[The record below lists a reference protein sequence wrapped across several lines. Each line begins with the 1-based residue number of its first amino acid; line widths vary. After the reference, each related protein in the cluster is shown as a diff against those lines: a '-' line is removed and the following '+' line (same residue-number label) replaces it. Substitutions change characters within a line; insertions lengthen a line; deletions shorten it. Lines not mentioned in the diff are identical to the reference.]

1 MRRLLRSRNS
11 TPGPNRGPVYYGW
24 YIVAVLFLV
33 GFVKA
38 GFTGF
43 LFSVFLKPMSEDFG
57 WTRSATVG
65 AVTIGTLGAAV
76 FGAVLGPYLDRY
88 GPRFLVSGAALL
100 MGASAIAVSRVSSL
114 WTFYL
119 FYFVGRAMSQSILGD
134 TLTAAIVS
142 KWFIRRRGTALA
154 LTTMGLAMGG
164 LILALLVQAII
175 SRYGWREGWIAL
187 GLLAWGLTVLPA
199 LLFLRRTPEDMG
211 LLPDGAPRVPTDL
224 TSENLSTVASPP
236 APGAEGA
243 EHSWTRSEA
252 VRTKAYWLLATILAL
267 STLNG
272 TAVTFHMVP
281 YLTDIGIS
289 GSIAVAVLGTYA
301 MMLALSLPVWGIVA
315 DRIGVQTTALL
326 GAAITFCGVALLLVG
341 KPIFVAFLAAVA
353 IGIGSGGFHLAMNLL
368 WASYFGRHYLG
379 AIMGLALVCQMG
391 GNSLGPITA
400 ALIFDLRN
408 SYIIAFAGV
417 LVLQGLVSCMLL
429 ITRPPVRKTSA
440 LPSA

>member
-11 TPGPNRGPVYYGW
+11 TPGSTRRPVYYGW

-43 LFSVFLKPMSEDFG
+43 LFSVFLKPMSEDFD

-88 GPRFLVSGAALL
+88 GPRFLISGAALL
-100 MGASAIAVSRVSSL
+100 MGASAIAVSRISSL

-134 TLTAAIVS
+134 ALTAAIVS
-142 KWFIRRRGTALA
+142 KWFIRRRGTAVALSTMGVAVGGLLLA
-154 LTTMGLAMGG
+154 LM
-164 LILALLVQAII
+164 VQAII
-175 SRYGWREGWIAL
+175 SKYGWREGWIAL
-187 GLLAWGLTVLPA
+187 GLLAWGFLILPA
-199 LLFLRRTPEDMG
+199 LLFLRRAPEDMG
-211 LLPDGAPRVPTDL
+211 LSPDGAPRISPTL
-224 TSENLSTVASPP
+224 TSESIPTIATSP
-236 APGAEGA
+236 APGAEDT

-289 GSIAVAVLGTYA
+289 ESIAVAALGTYA
-301 MMLALSLPVWGIVA
+301 MMVALSLPMWGFVA
-315 DRIGVQTTALL
+315 DRMGVKSTALL
-326 GAAITFCGVALLLVG
+326 CAATVFCGVALLLVG
-341 KPIFVAFLAAVA
+341 KPTFVAFLAALA
-353 IGIGSGGFHLAMNLL
+353 FGIGSGGFHLTMNLV
-368 WASYFGRHYLG
+368 WASYFGRHFLG
-379 AIMGLALVCQMG
+379 AIMGLALVCQLG
-391 GNSLGPITA
+391 GNSLGPITT
-400 ALIFDLRN
+400 ALIFDLRD
-408 SYIIAFAGV
+408 SYVIAFAAV
-417 LVLQGLVSCMLL
+417 LVLQGLVFVMVL
-429 ITRPPVRKTSA
+429 ITKPPVPKTSG